1 MKLTIIELTNYQ
13 NWFILALIPVGD
25 TKVESV
31 IGWQWTNNKVVKG

>member
-13 NWFILALIPVGD
+13 KWFILALPVGD

-31 IGWQWTNNKVVKG
+31 IGWQRTNNKVVKG